1 MAKILIVEDH
11 KDIQAL
17 LQDVLAPTYEVVQ
30 AFDGIQ
36 ALTQFHRVHPDL
48 VILDLMLPNV
58 TGESVLTT
66 IRKTSQ
72 VPVLVLTAIQDKQKT
87 VALLKQGAND
97 YLTKPFDIDE
107 LLARVQVQLRQN
119 KPITA
124 QEDDALQVGEI
135 LLDPKRHA
143 VTVNHQPLTLP
154 KKEYAILALMM
165 RDPHQVFDKRQ
176 LYEQVWGEPF
186 LNADNTLNVHI
197 SNLRTK
203 INDLAQNPKYII
215 SIWGIGVR
223 LV

>member
-17 LQDVLAPTYEVVQ
+17 LHDVLSPTYTVVQ
-30 AFDGIQ
+30 AYDGIQ
-36 ALTQFHRVHPDL
+36 ALTQFHQEHPDL

-87 VALLKQGAND
+87 VSLLQHGAND

-119 KPITA
+119 TPSTSA
-124 QEDDALQVGEI
+124 NSEQLQVGEI
-135 LLDPKRHA
+135 VLDAKRHA
-143 VTVNHQPLTLP
+143 VTVNHHPLTLP
-154 KKEYAILALMM
+154 KKEYAMLALMM

-203 INDLAQNPKYII
+203 INDLAQDPKYII

-223 LV
+223 FV